1 MKKTTSVFGVY
12 YDDTGVACRYDE
24 ARQLSQATMDLWLGA
39 MAAHVATEDVRV
51 VLDVGCGTGRFS
63 GGLADRFDAQVIG
76 VDPSQSM
83 LAQAKRKLPHGK
95 VSFCIGDAERIPA
108 EEGSTCMIFLS
119 MVYHHIQDTGRA
131 AREFRRVLRDNG
143 LLCIRNSTVDLLH
156 RVPYLK
162 HFPSAR
168 KFNQRRL
175 PSQRDVIATMQSERL
190 MLLRHEVIEQE
201 FARSPDEYI
210 AKIRR
215 RGLSDLV
222 ALGEA
227 EFQKGVRSMKEA
239 AANESGPVIEP
250 VDLFVFR
257 KVA

>member
-1 MKKTTSVFGVY
+1 MKTTLEIPDAIFRRAKAKASERGVPLRQFVSEA
-12 YDDTGVACRYDE
+12 VAE
-24 ARQLSQATMDLWLGA
+24 KLGA
-39 MAAHVATEDVRV
+39 KSPAQHKARTRLA
-51 VLDVGCGTGRFS
+51 GR
-63 GGLADRFDAQVIG
+63 LQHLRNETA
-76 VDPSQSM
+76 
-83 LAQAKRKLPHGK
+83 
-95 VSFCIGDAERIPA
+95 RI
-108 EEGSTCMIFLS
+108 
-119 MVYHHIQDTGRA
+119 
-131 AREFRRVLRDNG
+131 
-143 LLCIRNSTVDLLH
+143 
-156 RVPYLK
+156 K
-162 HFPSAR
+162 
-168 KFNQRRL
+168 K
-175 PSQRDVIATMQSERL
+175 
-190 MLLRHEVIEQE
+190 VIEQE